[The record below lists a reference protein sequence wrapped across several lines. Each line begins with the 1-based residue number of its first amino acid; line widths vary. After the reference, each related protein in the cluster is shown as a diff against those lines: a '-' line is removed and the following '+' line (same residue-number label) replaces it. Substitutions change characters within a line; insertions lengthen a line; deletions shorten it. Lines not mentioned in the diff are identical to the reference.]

1 MTATLLIFVKN
12 PVLGKV
18 KTRIAATA
26 GNERALAV
34 YQLLLQHTRQV
45 TLPLPFNKWV
55 FYDSFIPL
63 QDTTWP
69 HTQYQKHLQSGASLG
84 QRMHHAFAA
93 AFAHNCHKV
102 VIIGSDCLQLQ
113 TQHLLTAFEQL
124 DYADVVIGPAADG
137 GYYLLGM
144 KQLHAPMFENKPWS
158 NNTLLAETMQTIQQ
172 LGLRYFMLPALS
184 DVDTWEDWLRCGGT
198 EL

>member
-1 MTATLLIFVKN
+1 LTYNLLIFVKN

-18 KTRIAATA
+18 KTRIASTA

-45 TLPLPFNKWV
+45 TRRLTCNKWV

-63 QDTTWP
+63 EDAWT
-69 HTQYQKHLQSGASLG
+69 HTLYQKHLQSGANLG
-84 QRMHHAFAA
+84 QRMHNAFAT
-93 AFAHNCHKV
+93 AFARNCRKA

-113 TQHLLTAFEQL
+113 TQHLLMAFEQL
-124 DYADVVIGPAADG
+124 DNADVVIGPATDG

-144 KQLHAPMFENKPWS
+144 KQLYAPMFENKPWS
-158 NNTLLAETMQTIQQ
+158 NSNLLAETLQTIQQ